1 MTDPPRRHS
10 RARRAAP
17 LAALLASLLLPACK
31 GKDAGAT
38 SEPPPGATAD
48 GDTAA
53 ASGSTLSLPVTGALV
68 RRGDLV
74 LSIATTGQVRSEA
87 VAQLKVET
95 NGTVDEVLVRPG
107 AVVTKGQV
115 LVRLDPRPFDLA
127 VREAQ
132 AVWGLS
138 EIEFKC
144 MLAEAHR
151 AGSLA
156 LASARRCRCATTL
169 APTLR
174 KCAYGL
180 PSPASACVRSRP
192 YL

>member
-1 MTDPPRRHS
+1 DPRRRHVL
-10 RARRAAP
+10 ACRAAP

-87 VAQLKVET
+87 VARLTVET
-95 NGTVDEVLVRPG
+95 NGTVDQVLVRPG
-107 AVVTKGQV
+107 AVVSKGQV

-132 AVWGLS
+132 AALD
-138 EIEFKC
+138 
-144 MLAEAHR
+144 EANIR
-151 AGSLA
+151 LQAN
-156 LASARRCRCATTL
+156 LASDSILLTTNQD
-169 APTLR
+169 AER
-174 KCAYGL
+174 QRNA
-180 PSPASACVRSRP
+180 
-192 YL
+192 